1 MKHLPFP
8 GPVAALVLLA
18 ACNQGQPKTD
28 TPTNTPAQVVETPDS
43 AAQSNAAAPTLPEPY
58 ATKSTTKRSHVIGW
72 PAGKTP
78 VVPAGFVITEYAGNL
93 NSPRWAYVTP
103 NGDVLVAESN
113 TIPTTT
119 KKKIAAK
126 LDLDPSKSLK
136 ETSANRITLLRDTNK
151 DGKPDVRETFLANLN
166 QPLGMLVLGNY
177 FYVGNTD
184 GVVRYAY
191 KPGQTKITGPGQKI
205 LDLPAGGYN
214 NHWTRNLLASA
225 DGSKIY
231 VSVGSGSNVAEHGM
245 ENEQRR
251 ANILE
256 INPDGSGEKIYASGL
271 RNPVGMG
278 WAPGTKTLWTAV
290 NERDELGDDLVP
302 DYLTSVQPGAFY
314 GWPYAYFGPKE
325 DPRRK
330 GERPDLVQ
338 KTVVPDVALGP
349 HTASLGLA
357 FYTGNGF
364 PAKYQNGAF
373 IGQHGSWNRSEFTGY
388 KVVFVPF
395 SNGKPSG
402 GMEDFVTGFI
412 ANPGEKEVYG
422 RPVGV
427 TVLPDGSLLV
437 LDDAGNKVWRV
448 AAQPGRG
455 A

>member
-1 MKHLPFP
+1 MKQLTFP
-8 GPVAALVLLA
+8 GPVAALLLLA
-18 ACNQGQPKTD
+18 GCNQGQPTTD
-28 TPTNTPAQVVETPDS
+28 TPTNTPAATVAAPDS
-43 AAQSNAAAPTLPEPY
+43 ATQPTAAAPALPEPY
-58 ATKSTTKRSHVIGW
+58 ATKSVTKRSKVIGW

-78 VVPAGFVITEYAGNL
+78 VVPTGFVITEYAGSF

-113 TIPTTT
+113 TVPTSF
-119 KKKIAAK
+119 KKKVAAK
-126 LDLDPSKSLK
+126 LELDTSKSLK

-166 QPLGMLVLGNY
+166 QPLGMLVLGDY
-177 FYVGNTD
+177 FYVANTD
-184 GVVRYAY
+184 GVLRYAY

-231 VSVGSGSNVAEHGM
+231 ISVGSGSNVGENGM

-256 INPDGSGEKIYASGL
+256 INPDGSGEKIYAAGL

-330 GERPDLVQ
+330 GERPDLVK
-338 KTVVPDVALGP
+338 KTLVPEVALGP

-357 FYTGNGF
+357 FYDGQAF
-364 PAKYQNGAF
+364 PTRYQKGAF
-373 IGQHGSWNRSEFTGY
+373 VGQHGSWNRSEFTGY

-395 SNGKPSG
+395 ASGKPAG
-402 GMEDFVTGFI
+402 KMEDFVTGFI
-412 ANPGEKEVYG
+412 ANAPEKEVYG

-427 TVLPDGSLLV
+427 TTMPDGSLLV

-448 AAQPGRG
+448 AASKG
-455 A
+455 